1 MMDRWVWPT
10 RKCKF
15 VYKKDKQVICLLLF
29 FEGFGS
35 STVPHYPPH
44 SPPSLATLNPNFIH
58 SLFLSLSV
66 WLVRKFVFPFLGVDF
81 LNDISGFDCKFQMIT
96 CHTMNK
102 KKDVRYYM
110 DLWIIVRGKSKA
122 NHRKFINRLN
132 TLMIK
137 QLDYLKDKY
146 METIEERCSMIH
158 DLH

>member
-1 MMDRWVWPT
+1 MMDRWVT
-10 RKCKF
+10 NTEVQICIQERQASNMLAF
-15 VYKKDKQVICLLLF
+15 VFWGLWLF
-29 FEGFGS
+29 HGATL
-35 STVPHYPPH
+35 ST
-44 SPPSLATLNPNFIH
+44 SLPPSLATLNPNFIH

>member
-1 MMDRWVWPT
+1 MSYHGQKER
-10 RKCKF
+10 CE
-15 VYKKDKQVICLLLF
+15 I
-29 FEGFGS
+29 
-35 STVPHYPPH
+35 
-44 SPPSLATLNPNFIH
+44 FI
-58 SLFLSLSV
+58 
-66 WLVRKFVFPFLGVDF
+66 
-81 LNDISGFDCKFQMIT
+81 N
-96 CHTMNK
+96 
-102 KKDVRYYM
+102 M

>member
-1 MMDRWVWPT
+1 M
-10 RKCKF
+10 
-15 VYKKDKQVICLLLF
+15 
-29 FEGFGS
+29 
-35 STVPHYPPH
+35 
-44 SPPSLATLNPNFIH
+44 
-58 SLFLSLSV
+58 
-66 WLVRKFVFPFLGVDF
+66 DF

-96 CHTMNK
+96 CLTMNK